1 MSGKVCSNPVFI
13 RVPVFIL
20 RVKNFYFSGQ
30 FRQKV
35 AKSKKSHNFNAVAE
49 RVSELDSVNSSSPQ
63 N

>member
-1 MSGKVCSNPVFI
+1 MTRRLFKLGINSCPGVYFKGKKLLF
-13 RVPVFIL
+13 F
-20 RVKNFYFSGQ
+20 GQ

-35 AKSKKSHNFNAVAE
+35 AKSKKSHNFDALAE

>member
-1 MSGKVCSNPVFI
+1 MTRCLFKPGVYLCPGVYYKGEK
-13 RVPVFIL
+13 L
-20 RVKNFYFSGQ
+20 LYLGQ

-35 AKSKKSHNFNAVAE
+35 AKSKKSYNFNALAE